1 MCKVNVEVKQIKL
14 ESVYRDA
21 YIDRYRRL
29 GYSVASESESEEDG
43 KTYCA
48 INLQRDRD
56 DPAYEKL
63 AEIEAEVDE
72 LCRKARAASDAP
84 DEQKTRRKRK
94 LAAMFVAGVAVMVAG
109 MALVVGGLFAADLAL
124 ALSGWGCAVAGA
136 VLMIVWSCLRESWR
150 LRRVD
155 LADDAAHPGFGIDVY
170 SRKVEE
176 CLKRADV
183 ERAAALSR

>member
-1 MCKVNVEVKQIKL
+1 MNVEVKQIKL
-14 ESVYRDA
+14 ESVYKDA

-84 DEQKTRRKRK
+84 DEQKKVPMILWMSPDAQKSLQLDNNCLTRNARTGQ
-94 LAAMFVAGVAVMVAG
+94 FSHDNY
-109 MALVVGGLFAADLAL
+109 FH
-124 ALSGWGCAVAGA
+124 S
-136 VLMIVWSCLRESWR
+136 VLHLLNIKTPVFDPR
-150 LRRVD
+150 LD
-155 LADDAAHPGFGIDVY
+155 IFTPCHKQP
-170 SRKVEE
+170 
-176 CLKRADV
+176 
-183 ERAAALSR
+183 